1 MFYNNSY
8 IASIFIT
15 IVMIIDST
23 PLKVLTHF
31 FDDPY
36 QETYLRELARRINL
50 SIYSTKIA
58 ADHLVLEGLLLE
70 RREGRLRYLKANT
83 GNLFFKQL
91 KIAFNVKKI
100 LDSRLT
106 EHLIETIPATSSII
120 LYGSW
125 AKGENDYKSDIDIL
139 VIGQRPNRIDA
150 SGLETSL
157 GHGIELTVHRWSE
170 WRKKAETDK
179 AFYIEIITSGIALH
193 GYLPVVE

>member
-1 MFYNNSY
+1 
-8 IASIFIT
+8 
-15 IVMIIDST
+15 MIIDST

-50 SIYSTKIA
+50 SIYSAKIA
-58 ADHLVLEGLLLE
+58 ADQLVREGLLLE

-83 GNLFFKQL
+83 GNLFFKHL

-100 LDSRLT
+100 LESRLT
-106 EHLIETIPATSSII
+106 EQLIENIPATSSII

-150 SGLETSL
+150 SGLETLL
-157 GHGIELTVHRWSE
+157 GQGLELTVLRWSE
-170 WRKKAETDK
+170 WRRKSVTDK